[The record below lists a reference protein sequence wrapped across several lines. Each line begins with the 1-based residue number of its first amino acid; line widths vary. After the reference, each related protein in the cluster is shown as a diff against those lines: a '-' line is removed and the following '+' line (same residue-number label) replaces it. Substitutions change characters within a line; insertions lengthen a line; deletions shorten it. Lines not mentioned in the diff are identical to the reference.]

1 MFDFIVEDINQ
12 IDEITSPLEKIII
25 NWCLDDKGR
34 NVLYKNNGDE
44 RYPDFKLY
52 KMIARTVHNHTPENE
67 FNRVKNN
74 IFNKFLSSRKK
85 IGKKAKVF
93 NVDDIPSYV

>member
-1 MFDFIVEDINQ
+1 
-12 IDEITSPLEKIII
+12 
-25 NWCLDDKGR
+25 
-34 NVLYKNNGDE
+34 
-44 RYPDFKLY
+44 
-52 KMIARTVHNHTPENE
+52 MIARTVHNHTPENE
-67 FNRVKNN
+67 FGREKDN